1 MLKNILNLGDAA
13 LYCDFGKEVNKET
26 NANVIKYFK
35 NVKEKQIE
43 GITNITPSYN
53 KLIISFDL
61 NFTNFHS
68 IKKKIE
74 NLELKDFI
82 NIQGKLIN
90 IPICCDENFALDIKR
105 LEKKLNISKDKIYEK
120 FFSKEYYCYMT
131 GFIAGHPF
139 LGDIDEALRAK
150 RLETPRVKI
159 PKGSVG
165 ITEQFCNIY
174 SFESPGGWN
183 IIGNTPLNIFDKSN
197 ELTPNLINPGDSVKF
212 NQITT
217 EEYKKKIIM
226 NHFKV
231 IRPGIN
237 TTFQDLGRK
246 NLYHFGIPFSGAM
259 DNRNYLLSNAIG
271 GNKEDAPVIEF
282 AFQGPLLKFKGEKIN
297 FNITGNVNFNI
308 IKKENKIEGNCYQN
322 YILEDGDELDI
333 ISTNNSVYGYLTVS
347 GNFDVQFQWGSCST
361 TQKQK

>member
-26 NANVIKYFK
+26 NAKVIKYFK
-35 NVKEKQIE
+35 NIKEKKIE

-61 NFTNFHS
+61 NFINFNE

-74 NLELKDFI
+74 NLEIKELSK
-82 NIQGKLIN
+82 NKGKSII
-90 IPICCDENFALDIKR
+90 IPICCDDNFALDIKR
-105 LEKKLNISKDKIYEK
+105 LEKKLNIRKDKIYEK

-139 LGDIDEALRAK
+139 LGDTDASLRAK

-159 PKGSVG
+159 PRGSVG

-197 ELTPNLINPGDSVKF
+197 ELAPNLINPGDTVKF
-212 NQITT
+212 NQITID
-217 EEYKKKIIM
+217 EYKKQ
-226 NHFKV
+226 ND
-231 IRPGIN
+231 N
-237 TTFQDLGRK
+237 
-246 NLYHFGIPFSGAM
+246 IPF
-259 DNRNYLLSNAIG
+259 
-271 GNKEDAPVIEF
+271 
-282 AFQGPLLKFKGEKIN
+282 
-297 FNITGNVNFNI
+297 
-308 IKKENKIEGNCYQN
+308 
-322 YILEDGDELDI
+322 
-333 ISTNNSVYGYLTVS
+333 
-347 GNFDVQFQWGSCST
+347 
-361 TQKQK
+361 

>member
-13 LYCDFGKEVNKET
+13 LYCDFGKEVNKEI

-35 NVKEKQIE
+35 NIKEKNIE

-61 NFTNFHS
+61 NFINFNE

-74 NLELKDFI
+74 NLEIKELSKNKGKSI
-82 NIQGKLIN
+82 NIH
-90 IPICCDENFALDIKR
+90 ICCDDNFALDIKR
-105 LEKKLNISKDKIYEK
+105 LEKKLNIRKDKIYEK

-139 LGDIDEALRAK
+139 LGDTDASLRAK

-159 PKGSVG
+159 PRGSVG

-197 ELTPNLINPGDSVKF
+197 ELTPNLINPGDTVKF
-212 NQITT
+212 NQITID
-217 EEYKKKIIM
+217 EYKKQ
-226 NHFKV
+226 ND
-231 IRPGIN
+231 N
-237 TTFQDLGRK
+237 
-246 NLYHFGIPFSGAM
+246 IPF
-259 DNRNYLLSNAIG
+259 
-271 GNKEDAPVIEF
+271 
-282 AFQGPLLKFKGEKIN
+282 
-297 FNITGNVNFNI
+297 
-308 IKKENKIEGNCYQN
+308 
-322 YILEDGDELDI
+322 
-333 ISTNNSVYGYLTVS
+333 
-347 GNFDVQFQWGSCST
+347 
-361 TQKQK
+361 